1 MADGDLL
8 DRVLADP
15 DLVPARADLVSR
27 HDRKGGRLILVD
39 GFAYQYRMLTSGR
52 RQITAYLV
60 PGDSYDLDAARENGS
75 DHAVMALTSV
85 RSVHLTTAE
94 VAVLSLDHPS
104 IDHAVMA
111 LTSVRSVH
119 LTTAEVAVLSLDH
132 PSIAEGLR
140 LVGRIEEATLRE
152 WLVNIGGRPAL
163 ERIAH
168 LFCELDR
175 RLHAVGLVDQDR
187 FEMPITQYD
196 LADTAGLSSV
206 HVNRTIQEL
215 RRQGLIALTGRSL
228 TILDRPSLQ
237 ALADFQ
243 PRYLRLRASA

>member
-1 MADGDLL
+1 MPASKVNRFRRRLESLLPLSMADGDLL

-75 DHAVMALTSV
+75 
-85 RSVHLTTAE
+85 
-94 VAVLSLDHPS
+94 
-104 IDHAVMA
+104 DHAVMA

>member
-94 VAVLSLDHPS
+94 VA
-104 IDHAVMA
+104 A
-111 LTSVRSVH
+111 
-119 LTTAEVAVLSLDH
+119 LSLDH

>member
-1 MADGDLL
+1 M
-8 DRVLADP
+8 LADP

-75 DHAVMALTSV
+75 
-85 RSVHLTTAE
+85 
-94 VAVLSLDHPS
+94 
-104 IDHAVMA
+104 DHAVMA

>member
-1 MADGDLL
+1 VPASKVNRFRRRLESLLPLSMADGDLL

-75 DHAVMALTSV
+75 
-85 RSVHLTTAE
+85 
-94 VAVLSLDHPS
+94 
-104 IDHAVMA
+104 DHAVMA